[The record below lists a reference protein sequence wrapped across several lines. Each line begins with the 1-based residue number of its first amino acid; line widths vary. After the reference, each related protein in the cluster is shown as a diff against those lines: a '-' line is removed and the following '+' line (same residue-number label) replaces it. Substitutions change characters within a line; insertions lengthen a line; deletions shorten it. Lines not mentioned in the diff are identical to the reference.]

1 MKLTTILG
9 LTIATCNFTFAQ
21 STLILQPDANAGKD
35 ALINSATPS
44 TNYSTHEE
52 VSTYYWTNQGSWT
65 TGRSLLQFDLSQLPS
80 NAVITNATLSLW
92 CNTTTMSTQQLHSGA
107 NNSTLRR
114 ITGAWTEA
122 GVNWNNQPSTTSQN
136 QVSLPASTSQT
147 EDYLNIDVTALY
159 QDIFGST
166 NYGVMLSL
174 DVEDTYKS
182 LVFASSDYTNA
193 AKRPKLVITYVTD
206 NCVTIQPDAASGKD
220 ALINSATPSTN
231 FATHEEVSTYYWTN
245 QGSWTTGRS
254 LMQFN
259 LSQVPSNAI
268 ITSAQLSLWCNT
280 TTQST
285 TQLHSG
291 QNDSY
296 IRRITGAWTESS
308 VNWSNQPS
316 TTSVNQVSLPAS
328 SSQTQD
334 YLNIDVTQL
343 YTDIWNG
350 TDYGIM
356 LTLNTEDTYKS
367 LVFASSDYTNAAKRP
382 KLEVCYEFPSHVA
395 EKEKVSGLNVYPN
408 PVNDLL
414 NITWYGNQKIE
425 SISLLSTL
433 GQEVI
438 AINNLVASGSHFQ
451 LSTTGLPAGN
461 YFLKIKTANEVQT
474 SIVVVQ

>member
-1 MKLTTILG
+1 MKFNTLLCLAVITGNLS
-9 LTIATCNFTFAQ
+9 FAQ
-21 STLILQPDANAGKD
+21 STLILQPDATAGKD

-44 TNYSTHEE
+44 TNFATHEE
-52 VSTYYWTNQGSWT
+52 VSTYYWTNQGNWT
-65 TGRSLLQFDLSQLPS
+65 SGRSLLQFDLSQLPS
-80 NAVITNATLSLW
+80 NAVITSATLSLW

-114 ITGAWTEA
+114 ITSAWTET
-122 GVNWNNQPSTTSQN
+122 GVNWSNQPTTTTQN
-136 QVSLPASTSQT
+136 QVALPASTTQT

-159 QDIFGST
+159 QDIFANT
-166 NYGVMLSL
+166 NYGIMLLL

-182 LVFASSDYTNA
+182 LVFASSDYTNT

-231 FATHEEVSTYYWTN
+231 YGTHEEVSTYYWTN
-245 QGSWTTGRS
+245 QGNWTTGRS
-254 LMQFN
+254 LLQFN

-268 ITSAQLSLWCNT
+268 ITSANLSLWCNT

-316 TTSVNQVSLPAS
+316 TTSVNQVALPAS

-334 YLNIDVTQL
+334 YLNIDVTPL
-343 YTDIWNG
+343 YTDIWSG
-350 TDYGIM
+350 TDYGVM
-356 LTLNTEDTYKS
+356 LTLNAEDTYKS
-367 LVFASSDYTNAAKRP
+367 LVFASSDYSNAAKRP
-382 KLEVCYEFPSHVA
+382 KLEICYEFASSVVEQEDAVA
-395 EKEKVSGLNVYPN
+395 FSVYPN
-408 PVNDLL
+408 PVRELL
-414 NITWYGNQKIE
+414 NVTWNGTEKVE
-425 SISLLSTL
+425 SIHLCNTL
-433 GQEVI
+433 GQDVI
-438 AINNLVASGSHFQ
+438 AISNLVTSGNHLQ
-451 LSTTGLPAGN
+451 LSTSGFASGQ
-461 YFLKIKTANEVQT
+461 YFLKIKTLSGVQT
-474 SIVVVQ
+474 AVVMVQ